1 MDAAAGAEV
10 TILTTAAVLSL
21 VIQCSP
27 GVDPKLLTGFA
38 QQESGYDPL
47 ALHINKMPQGWLQ
60 PRAQS
65 AADAAQIAAKFVSA
79 GYSVDLGMMQINSK
93 NLGLLGL
100 GLAEAFDPC
109 RSIAAAGK
117 LIALMS
123 RYNTGSATAGIAN
136 GYAPT
141 VAARVHAL
149 KVADI
154 TPAPTPPAPT
164 VPPADPCPAD
174 DDDGWHTVA
183 RPPGCPDPTP
193 TTETHAQ

>member
-1 MDAAAGAEV
+1 M
-10 TILTTAAVLSL
+10 TTLTTAAVLSL
-21 VIQCSP
+21 VMQCAP
-27 GVDPKLLTGFA
+27 GMDPKLLAGFA

-47 ALHINKMPQGWLQ
+47 ALHINQMPAGWLQ
-60 PRAQS
+60 PHANS
-65 AADAAQIAAKFVSA
+65 VADAAQIAAQFVSN
-79 GYSVDLGMMQINSK
+79 GHSVDLGMMQINTK

-123 RYNTGSATAGIAN
+123 RYNTGDPAAGVRN
-136 GYAPT
+136 GYA
-141 VAARVHAL
+141 AAVVSRIHAL

-154 TPAPTPPAPT
+154 TPAPPAP
-164 VPPADPCPAD
+164 PDRCPAD

-183 RPPGCPDPTP
+183 RPPGCPDPTS
-193 TTETHAQ
+193 TTETTHNDDK